1 MAGEGAECGWHVP
14 YSRHLH
20 LIGVYLTGVHLIGVY
35 LISVYLIT
43 HSSNIVKPKVKTCWN
58 KPCIGQP
65 KRSPGGKMIP
75 SA

>member
-14 YSRHLH
+14 YRRHLH

-43 HSSNIVKPKVKTCWN
+43 HSSNIVKPKSRLVGISRILDNPRTHLAEK
-58 KPCIGQP
+58 
-65 KRSPGGKMIP
+65 
-75 SA
+75 

>member
-14 YSRHLH
+14 YRRHLH

-65 KRSPGGKMIP
+65 KSSPGGKMIL